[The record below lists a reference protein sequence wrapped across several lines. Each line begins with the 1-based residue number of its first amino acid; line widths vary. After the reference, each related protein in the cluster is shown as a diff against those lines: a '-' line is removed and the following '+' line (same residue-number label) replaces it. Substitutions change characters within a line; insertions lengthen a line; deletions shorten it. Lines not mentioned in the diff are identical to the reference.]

1 MAPEYCGVT
10 AKCRVSGRTGP
21 NAPRRHHGQWTG
33 EHTTTRQPNRAP
45 GRSRR
50 HLREASASLYTVDTS
65 AIVTAGD
72 VRAGVALLFFG
83 WAMPMVG
90 LTFALIERGVEQWWI
105 LLAFGLLMP
114 VIAVFTVS
122 VALSTRLRYLGGHP
136 APETAQA
143 TTHSA
148 SIEPDSASSTSRTG
162 TVPVEPLSP
171 REQDVLVLLESGRS
185 NREIATMLYIAPGT
199 VKAHLSH
206 IFRKLQATTRLQ
218 AVNHAREAGILDTPD
233 RE

>member
-1 MAPEYCGVT
+1 MSTQRHDSPTEHPDEVGATSV
-10 AKCRVSGRTGP
+10 K
-21 NAPRRHHGQWTG
+21 RRPVYTLWI
-33 EHTTTRQPNRAP
+33 RL
-45 GRSRR
+45 RSSRPAMFG
-50 HLREASASLYTVDTS
+50 L
-65 AIVTAGD
+65 
-72 VRAGVALLFFG
+72 GVALLFFG